1 MLTVIG
7 EKDILQDKA
16 VVQKF
21 VELSRY
27 FDPRV
32 QVNDNA
38 GFYSKKIVDA

>member
-1 MLTVIG
+1 MLTSIG
-7 EKDILQDKA
+7 ENNVLDNKD

-32 QVNDNA
+32 LVNDTSE
-38 GFYSKKIVDA
+38 FYKKRIVDA